1 MFKKVSKAIFG
12 KSKTEIEWCSEFET
26 TRAASRGVDI
36 ASIVNTLL
44 GNDTGNVTKLG
55 QTILETYAN
64 SIQDKYSCKE
74 PKNILLKRENYLDP
88 SGNMKRDIFRW
99 SGGKLSSAYKNTF
112 NFTKELI
119 KATPNALKKTVSD
132 TYRQLNIAQKYQN
145 SFQSNWAVQVKNPTQ
160 IFSDGQSIHREGW
173 YNLSDLPITNQ
184 PQTLSQ
190 FISSGYS
197 KPLNVNSLININ
209 NVPQVD
215 SSGAFKLHIE
225 ETEYR
230 NGAGAGYAA
239 QINSLPTMI
248 MPEALPSNVG
258 SVNNSGFSL
267 MGVLKGAGVSIANWF
282 SGLSVFN
289 SRNGMVNGGFSP
301 IMIGGGIDRLF
312 FHSGGTVPGQGE
324 VLAILRGGERVR
336 TKAQEEEL
344 QRELNKK
351 QLLSIMA
358 SKEEGNKK
366 RENLPIHMQMTKD
379 DENFILNII
388 VSAIE
393 RNKFGLRNIIRA
405 L

>member
-1 MFKKVSKAIFG
+1 MTSKDNEEILNQLKKDALGSSAGRGLQFAGSKMTKEGLKLYKAGSPAAGRKLWQTGLKYAYQG
-12 KSKTEIEWCSEFET
+12 K
-26 TRAASRGVDI
+26 
-36 ASIVNTLL
+36 TL
-44 GNDTGNVTKLG
+44 GTKLG
-55 QTILETYAN
+55 AAGALADFAMSYKSEGVGQAA
-64 SIQDKYSCKE
+64 
-74 PKNILLKRENYLDP
+74 
-88 SGNMKRDIFRW
+88 
-99 SGGKLSSAYKNTF
+99 LSSGLGFAAGFGTTTAIGLGATAALSAVGIGLSGPIGWAIAGAGLVGGAAASHYTNKGVD
-112 NFTKELI
+112 
-119 KATPNALKKTVSD
+119 KAFGKFKSD
-132 TYRQLNIAQKYQN
+132 NIIFDN
-145 SFQSNWAVQVKNPTQ
+145 PISTSNVVQ
-160 IFSDGQSIHREGW
+160 
-173 YNLSDLPITNQ
+173 TNQ
-184 PQTLSQ
+184 SQALSQ

-197 KPLNVNSLININ
+197 KPLNANSLNIEYLN
-209 NVPQVD
+209 NTSLSPMTIKGYVEKTDYKSEV
-215 SSGAFKLHIE
+215 S
-225 ETEYR
+225 
-230 NGAGAGYAA
+230 AGYAA
-239 QINSLPTMI
+239 QINTLPMI
-248 MPEALPSNVG
+248 MPEALPSSVG
-258 SVNNSGFSL
+258 SVNTSGFSL
-267 MGVLKGAGVSIANWF
+267 MGALKGAGLSIANWF

-289 SRNGMVNGGFSP
+289 SRNGTVTGGSSP

-324 VLAILRGGERVR
+324 VLAVLRGGERVR

>member
-1 MFKKVSKAIFG
+1 MTSKDKEEILNQLKKDALGSYAGEGLRFVGSKMTKEGLKLYKANSSAAGRKLWQTGLKYVHHG
-12 KSKTEIEWCSEFET
+12 K
-26 TRAASRGVDI
+26 
-36 ASIVNTLL
+36 TL
-44 GNDTGNVTKLG
+44 GTKLG
-55 QTILETYAN
+55 AAGALADFALTYKSEGVGQAALSSGLGFAAGFGTTTAIGLGATSVLSAVGIGLTGPIGWTIAGAGLVGGAVASHYAN
-64 SIQDKYSCKE
+64 KGVDKAVGVMKGKFKQDNIPISTPGMIQ
-74 PKNILLKRENYLDP
+74 
-88 SGNMKRDIFRW
+88 
-99 SGGKLSSAYKNTF
+99 
-112 NFTKELI
+112 
-119 KATPNALKKTVSD
+119 
-132 TYRQLNIAQKYQN
+132 
-145 SFQSNWAVQVKNPTQ
+145 
-160 IFSDGQSIHREGW
+160 
-173 YNLSDLPITNQ
+173 TNQ

-248 MPEALPSNVG
+248 MPEALPANVG
-258 SVNNSGFSL
+258 SVNTSGFSL
-267 MGVLKGAGVSIANWF
+267 MGALKGAGLSIANWF

-289 SRNGMVNGGFSP
+289 SRNGIVTGGSSP